1 MCETGYTYLADHVSE
16 SCGGEARS
24 GAGVGSSPVN
34 EDNIQD
40 EDGGN
45 EQDEGDSVRL
55 SLLLI
60 LFTGW
65 LGANKIKI
73 QTSGASNYR
82 WDSALPASLGVL
94 HLCYAILDGLI
105 RI

>member
-1 MCETGYTYLADHVSE
+1 MCNTGYTYLADHVSG
-16 SCGGEARS
+16 SCGGEAGS
-24 GAGVGSSPVN
+24 GAGVGSGPVN

-40 EDGGN
+40 GGN
-45 EQDEGDSVRL
+45 EEDEGDSVCL
-55 SLLLI
+55 SLLLISI

-65 LGANKIKI
+65 LGANKI

>member
-1 MCETGYTYLADHVSE
+1 MCNTGHTYLADHVSG
-16 SCGGEARS
+16 SCGGEAS
-24 GAGVGSSPVN
+24 AGAGSGPVN
-34 EDNIQD
+34 EDNIRD

-45 EQDEGDSVRL
+45 DEDEDDSVRS

-65 LGANKIKI
+65 LGTNKI
-73 QTSGASNYR
+73 QTSGASKYR

-94 HLCYAILDGLI
+94 HLCYAISNGLI
-105 RI
+105 RV